1 MRTVRA
7 LLVLGGLAAVAYM
20 VAITGV
26 PTLLA
31 PIGALSWRLAVFLVF
46 PYAVVAL
53 FHTLGWQLA
62 FARLPVSFRRL
73 FGIRLAGEVLNLAAA
88 SVGGEPVKVFLLQP
102 AVPLVE
108 ASAAQVVD
116 KTGITVGQ
124 VLFLA
129 VGLGV
134 AFPLFDLPR
143 DFLRAM
149 VALLGIQVVVVCAF
163 VVVQSVGMF
172 GWAVRLW
179 DGLGLRA
186 SGAAGD
192 GLRRLDRTVAGFYRR
207 RPGRVLGCVVSHLL
221 GWIAGSLEVYLV
233 LEWLGVGGSFA
244 DALVI
249 DAFGTGVK
257 FMAFAIP
264 GALGALEGGYMFA
277 FNALGFGG
285 GLGLSFTLIRR
296 VRMLAWSA
304 LGLLILALLR
314 SSADSAARSAA
325 PRPASA
331 P

>member
-7 LLVLGGLAAVAYM
+7 VLVLGGLAAVAYM
-20 VAITGV
+20 VVITGLEA
-26 PTLLA
+26 LLA
-31 PIGALSWRLAVFLVF
+31 PLRALSWRLLVFLVF

-53 FHTLGWQLA
+53 LHTLGWQLA
-62 FARLPVSFRRL
+62 FTRLPVSFQRL
-73 FGIRLAGEVLNLAAA
+73 FSIRLAGEALNLAAA
-88 SVGGEPVKVFLLQP
+88 SVGGEPVKVYLLRP
-102 AVPLVE
+102 AVPIIE

-116 KTGITVGQ
+116 KTGITIGQ
-124 VLFLA
+124 VLFLG

-143 DFLRAM
+143 DFLSAM

-163 VVVQSVGMF
+163 VFVQSVGMF

-179 DGLGLRA
+179 DGLGLRD
-186 SGAAGD
+186 SGATGR
-192 GLRRLDRTVAGFYRR
+192 GLRRLDHAVAASYRQ
-207 RPGRVLGCVVSHLL
+207 RPGRALGCVVSHLL
-221 GWIAGSLEVYLV
+221 GWVAGSLEVYLV
-233 LEWLGVGGSFA
+233 LQWLGVGGSFA

-249 DAFGTGVK
+249 DAFGTAVK

-264 GALGALEGGYMFA
+264 GALGALEGGYMLA
-277 FNALGFGG
+277 FSALGFGS

-296 VRMLAWSA
+296 LRMLAWSA

-314 SSADSAARSAA
+314 SAGESATRSAA